1 MSEPWWPTAWG
12 PKGNRW
18 SLLSWGC
25 CLGTAIGCA
34 RGENFSNVSSKR
46 HARKKTIL
54 YNLKN
59 IPSRHGIF
67 RFESGRPWWHIH
79 WTTLQGQ
86 ELPVLAQAWEKSFA
100 YGLQS
105 RLPSPKELRY
115 FLCVDPLLYPLHMLW
130 AIDQIAAQLYT
141 QDSVIAPYMLQK
153 KGNLCKRAQH
163 NSTSL
168 KQEPATLGH
177 SHVLRMQRD
186 DDTQRMGDG
195 ELKFNWKR
203 KVCPTC
209 PKKWNQVWWVWC
221 FFWNSGFSK
230 TCRWC
235 LPVMFRKKGPTKMH
249 FDWTFFQSILG
260 WKSISLPLCRT
271 AISHASA
278 PGIQNQLMRENDC
291 RREMA
296 SKIWRL

>member
-1 MSEPWWPTAWG
+1 MREVI
-12 PKGNRW
+12 
-18 SLLSWGC
+18 
-25 CLGTAIGCA
+25 CLWTSITSA
-34 RGENFSNVSSKR
+34 FSKR
-46 HARKKTIL
+46 TSVLPLCRPIA
-54 YNLKN
+54 
-59 IPSRHGIF
+59 IPSAYALSYRPNCCAAVHTRFRHC
-67 RFESGRPWWHIH
+67 SIH
-79 WTTLQGQ
+79 
-86 ELPVLAQAWEKSFA
+86 
-100 YGLQS
+100 
-105 RLPSPKELRY
+105 
-115 FLCVDPLLYPLHMLW
+115 
-130 AIDQIAAQLYT
+130 AA
-141 QDSVIAPYMLQK
+141 K
-153 KGNLCKRAQH
+153 KNGNLCKRAQH

-177 SHVLRMQRD
+177 SHVLHMQRD

-249 FDWTFFQSILG
+249 FDWTFFQNILG